1 MALSDV
7 IGRLAEV
14 NEEQL
19 LETQNIKVEIES
31 LSDRF
36 ASFIRIAEGDKLDKL
51 EERREERKKSR
62 GMGFTGRAKE
72 AAQQAK
78 QTGLTLIDL
87 LVKGAGLAVAAGV
100 IIPLLMQNDEVKEAI
115 GDLGTALGESVS
127 LILTKVAPTIGK
139 ILGDTLLAMLPGLK
153 PKTPENV
160 GPITP
165 EESTQIS
172 SLSEQ
177 ISSIPSGG
185 DDFGSQIRNSEVVAK
200 VGEELFAGKN
210 VDDINETSN
219 RLRHLIDNDPN
230 LSDEEKK
237 RLSILIMSAK
247 KRYGNGNNETS
258 STGPVGTNTSN
269 LIKPKT
275 NAEEQTEQTA
285 RTFQSIIMNLLNSG
299 SYERMLAAEEEKQTR
314 DAIRQSARAISG
326 STLPDTSLQSMATLA
341 AQSSMGM
348 GEFNILKGLM
358 NVFKDGKKREEIDAL
373 GQQSL
378 DMMYPDLASDVF
390 AQRSAIAQNVLYP
403 SVDSKRQAISQLRGV
418 TSDGNNV
425 TIINNNVTSGAGGG
439 GGPSVFKPGVSYMSG
454 ESKFSSVFRSGAIS
468 SSWDLLGQY

>member
-127 LILTKVAPTIGK
+127 LILTKIAPTIGK
-139 ILGDTLLAMLPGLK
+139 ILGDTLLGMLPGLR

-160 GPITP
+160 GPIIP
-165 EESTQIS
+165 EESAQIS

-177 ISSIPSGG
+177 ISSIPSGDG
-185 DDFGSQIRNSEVVAK
+185 DFRSQIRNSEVVAK

-219 RLRHLIDNDPN
+219 RLRYLIKNDPN
-230 LSDEEKK
+230 LSDEEKQ

-247 KRYGNGNNETS
+247 KDFNSKKESASVIETD
-258 STGPVGTNTSN
+258 TVNTPSV
-269 LIKPKT
+269 KPE
-275 NAEEQTEQTA
+275 EEQSN
-285 RTFQSIIMNLLNSG
+285 QSIQSNVMNIVKPG
-299 SYERMLAAEEEKQTR
+299 SYKRMMAAEEEYQNREDIR
-314 DAIRQSARAISG
+314 DRAKAISR
-326 STLPDTSLQSMATLA
+326 SILPDTRLPDTSLQSMATLA

-358 NVFKDGKKREEIDAL
+358 
-373 GQQSL
+373 
-378 DMMYPDLASDVF
+378 DVF
-390 AQRSAIAQNVLYP
+390 IKDKKEEVESTETPIVTP
-403 SVDSKRQAISQLRGV
+403 SVRVLTPDERISLSSMGASPTTNAGQIKGYSSAVGVGSAPAPAILPVPIPTPSA
-418 TSDGNNV
+418 
-425 TIINNNVTSGAGGG
+425 GAGGG

-468 SSWDLLGQY
+468 SSWDLLGQD

>member
-100 IIPLLMQNDEVKEAI
+100 IIPLLMQNEDVKEAI

-127 LILTKVAPTIGK
+127 LILTKVAPAIGK
-139 ILGDTLLAMLPGLK
+139 ILGDTLLGMLPGLK
-153 PKTPENV
+153 PKTPEDV
-160 GPITP
+160 SPITP
-165 EESTQIS
+165 EESTALNQFRM
-172 SLSEQ
+172 SLQQAEEAGTLNEQ
-177 ISSIPSGG
+177 GYLTKRTDAAVLGARLATSIVPDADLKSFEQR
-185 DDFGSQIRNSEVVAK
+185 D
-200 VGEELFAGKN
+200 ELVK
-210 VDDINETSN
+210 
-219 RLRHLIDNDPN
+219 RLRYLVSNDPSFN
-230 LSDEEKK
+230 DLTQSEKDK
-237 RLSILIMSAK
+237 LVINIYRSVGRLDPAS
-247 KRYGNGNNETS
+247 
-258 STGPVGTNTSN
+258 
-269 LIKPKT
+269 
-275 NAEEQTEQTA
+275 EEQLLTTQKRFDFTQKDIRFLTSFEKE
-285 RTFQSIIMNLLNSG
+285 MNK
-299 SYERMLAAEEEKQTR
+299 EAAAEEKQTR

-326 STLPDTSLQSMATLA
+326 STLPDTSLESMATLA

-358 NVFKDGKKREEIDAL
+358 
-373 GQQSL
+373 
-378 DMMYPDLASDVF
+378 DVF
-390 AQRSAIAQNVLYP
+390 IKDKKEEVESTETPIVTP
-403 SVDSKRQAISQLRGV
+403 SVRVLTPDERISLSSMGASPTTNAEQIKGYSSAVGVGSAPAPAILPVPIPTPSAG
-418 TSDGNNV
+418 T
-425 TIINNNVTSGAGGG
+425 GGG

>member
-127 LILTKVAPTIGK
+127 LILTKIAPTIGK
-139 ILGDTLLAMLPGLK
+139 ILGDTLLGMLPGLR

-160 GPITP
+160 GPIIP
-165 EESTQIS
+165 EESAQIS

-177 ISSIPSGG
+177 ISSIPSGDG
-185 DDFGSQIRNSEVVAK
+185 DFGSQIRNSEVVAK

-219 RLRHLIDNDPN
+219 RLRYLIKNDPN
-230 LSDEEKK
+230 LSDEEKQ

-247 KRYGNGNNETS
+247 KDFNAKKEPASVIATD
-258 STGPVGTNTSN
+258 TVNTPSV
-269 LIKPKT
+269 KPE
-275 NAEEQTEQTA
+275 EEQSN
-285 RTFQSIIMNLLNSG
+285 QSIQSNVMNIVKPG
-299 SYERMLAAEEEKQTR
+299 SYKRMMAAEEEYQNREDIR
-314 DAIRQSARAISG
+314 DRAKAISR
-326 STLPDTSLQSMATLA
+326 SILPDTRLPDTSLQSMATLA

-348 GEFNILKGLM
+348 GEFNILKRLM
-358 NVFKDGKKREEIDAL
+358 
-373 GQQSL
+373 
-378 DMMYPDLASDVF
+378 DVF
-390 AQRSAIAQNVLYP
+390 LKDKKEEVESTETPIVTP
-403 SVDSKRQAISQLRGV
+403 SVRVLTPDERISLSSMGASPTTNAGQIKGYSSAVGVGSAPAPAILPVPIPTPSA
-418 TSDGNNV
+418 
-425 TIINNNVTSGAGGG
+425 GAGGG

>member
-1 MALSDV
+1 MALTDV

-19 LETQNIKVEIES
+19 LETQNIKIEIES

-100 IIPLLMQNDEVKEAI
+100 IIPLLMQNEEVKEAL

-127 LILTKVAPTIGK
+127 LVLKKVAPVIGK
-139 ILGDTLLAMLPGLK
+139 ILGDTLLAMVPGLNPKK
-153 PKTPENV
+153 PEDV
-160 GPITP
+160 SPITP
-165 EESTQIS
+165 EESTALNQFRMS
-172 SLSEQ
+172 VQQAEEAGTLNEQ
-177 ISSIPSGG
+177 GYLTNRKDANVLGARLATSIVPDADLKS
-185 DDFGSQIRNSEVVAK
+185 FEQRN
-200 VGEELFAGKN
+200 EL
-210 VDDINETSN
+210 VE
-219 RLRHLIDNDPN
+219 RLKYLVSNDPSFN
-230 LSDEEKK
+230 DLTQSEKDKLVINIDRSVGRLDPASEEKFLTTQK
-237 RLSILIMSAK
+237 PFDFTQKDI
-247 KRYGNGNNETS
+247 RYLTS
-258 STGPVGTNTSN
+258 FEKEMN
-269 LIKPKT
+269 KE
-275 NAEEQTEQTA
+275 AE
-285 RTFQSIIMNLLNSG
+285 
-299 SYERMLAAEEEKQTR
+299 EEEKQTR
-314 DAIRQSARAISG
+314 DAIRESAKSVSRSK
-326 STLPDTSLQSMATLA
+326 LPDTSLQSMATLA

-390 AQRSAIAQNVLYP
+390 AQKSAIAQNVLYP
-403 SVDSKRQAISQLRGV
+403 SVSSKMPAISQLRGAA
-418 TSDGNNV
+418 SDGNNV
-425 TIINNNVTSGAGGG
+425 TIINNNVTSGSGPVGSNSTNLNKGASYVSGDSKHYEAQRSAVIGGSAGSGGG
-439 GGPSVFKPGVSYMSG
+439 
-454 ESKFSSVFRSGAIS
+454 
-468 SSWDLLGQY
+468 W

>member
-100 IIPLLMQNDEVKEAI
+100 IIPLLMQNEDVKEAI

-127 LILTKVAPTIGK
+127 LILTKVAPAIGK
-139 ILGDTLLAMLPGLK
+139 ILGDTLLGMLPGLK
-153 PKTPENV
+153 PKTPEDV
-160 GPITP
+160 SPITP
-165 EESTQIS
+165 EESAQIS

-177 ISSIPSGG
+177 ISSIPSGDG
-185 DDFGSQIRNSEVVAK
+185 DFGSQIRNSEVVAK

-219 RLRHLIDNDPN
+219 RLRYLIDNDPN

-247 KRYGNGNNETS
+247 KRYGDGNNETS

-314 DAIRQSARAISG
+314 DAIRQNARAISG

-358 NVFKDGKKREEIDAL
+358 
-373 GQQSL
+373 
-378 DMMYPDLASDVF
+378 DVF
-390 AQRSAIAQNVLYP
+390 IKDKKEEVESTETPIVTP
-403 SVDSKRQAISQLRGV
+403 SVRVLTPDERISLSSMGASPTTNAGQIKGYSSAVGVGSAPAPAILPVPIPTPSA
-418 TSDGNNV
+418 
-425 TIINNNVTSGAGGG
+425 GAGGG

>member
-36 ASFIRIAEGDKLDKL
+36 ASFIRIAEGEKLDKL

-100 IIPLLMQNDEVKEAI
+100 IIPLLMQNEEVKEAL

-127 LILTKVAPTIGK
+127 LVLTKIAPAIGK
-139 ILGDTLLAMLPGLK
+139 ILGDTLLGMLPGLK

-160 GPITP
+160 GPIIP
-165 EESTQIS
+165 EESAQIS

-177 ISSIPSGG
+177 ISSIPSGDG
-185 DDFGSQIRNSEVVAK
+185 DFGSQIRNSEVVAK

-219 RLRHLIDNDPN
+219 RLRYLIKNDPN
-230 LSDEEKK
+230 LSDEEKQ

-247 KRYGNGNNETS
+247 KDFNSKKESASVIETD
-258 STGPVGTNTSN
+258 TVNTPSV
-269 LIKPKT
+269 KPE
-275 NAEEQTEQTA
+275 EEQSN
-285 RTFQSIIMNLLNSG
+285 QSIQSNVMNIVKPG
-299 SYERMLAAEEEKQTR
+299 SYKRMMAAEEEYQNREDIR
-314 DAIRQSARAISG
+314 DRAKAISR
-326 STLPDTSLQSMATLA
+326 SILPDTRLPDTSLQSMATLA

-373 GQQSL
+373 GRQSL

-390 AQRSAIAQNVLYP
+390 SQRSAIAQNVLYP
-403 SVDSKRQAISQLRGV
+403 SVSSKMPAISQLRGAA
-418 TSDGNNV
+418 SDGNNV